1 MMPWQWDLTQLL
13 KRNRDGSHVTQ
24 HDRRKIVMQFAKD
37 LQALGFRGLR
47 LRNVRQKH
55 IQNVLHVWK
64 TGNPYNQP
72 VSEATVKNRLANV
85 RWVLEKVGKP
95 NLLPDTNR
103 SLGIEARTYLSEQ
116 SRAVP
121 LTEDVLK
128 RVTDN
133 HVYHSFRMQAAFG
146 LRREEAMKIQP
157 TWADHGDK
165 LVLKSSWTKGGRP
178 REIPI
183 RTQQQREVLNA
194 AKAFAKNGSLIPA
207 RKSYR
212 AHVMTWEYQTRR
224 AGLSK
229 THGLRHAYAQRRY
242 EEFTGRKAPILN
254 GTPTKQLEGV
264 LREKDREA
272 RLRIAAELGH
282 ARTEITNTYCGE

>member
-1 MMPWQWDLTQLL
+1 MTPLQWDLTQLL

-24 HDRRKIVMQFAKD
+24 YDRRKIVMQFAKD
-37 LQALGFRGLR
+37 LHTLGFRGLR

-55 IQNVLHVWK
+55 IQKVLHVWK
-64 TGNPYNQP
+64 TGNPYSQP

-85 RWVLEKVGKP
+85 RWVLEKVGKS

-146 LRREEAMKIQP
+146 LRREEAMKVEP
-157 TWADHGDK
+157 TWADRGDK

-212 AHVMTWEYQTRR
+212 EHVMTWEYQTRR

-242 EEFTGRKAPILN
+242 EELTGRKAQILG
-254 GTPTKQLEGV
+254 GTPTIQLEGA

-272 RLRIAAELGH
+272 RLQIAAELGH
-282 ARTEITNTYCGE
+282 SRIDITSTYLGR